1 MEFNIEIIVSNM
13 ESMNSTYLKVVNLTT
28 DQLTWDILP
37 QRFKD
42 EYIDYHMGEAALET
56 KVRIHNSILGHS

>member
-1 MEFNIEIIVSNM
+1 MLLAIAVVNM
-13 ESMNSTYLKVVNLTT
+13 DSMNSTHLKVVNLTT

-56 KVRIHNSILGHS
+56 KVRIHNL

>member
-1 MEFNIEIIVSNM
+1 M